1 MKARYSKIKGS
12 TYYSNVVATT
22 LVIKRLWWP
31 QAHPQQ
37 LLTYLWKQVAMGGHS
52 EPFKRPEA
60 YRALLRSDTGS
71 LKLGDDSGTLGSIVQ
86 LNGVKLSKLN
96 KLTVRVKL
104 PR

>member
-71 LKLGDDSGTLGSIVQ
+71 LKLLDYTVASFGVTKD
-86 LNGVKLSKLN
+86 NGVELG
-96 KLTVRVKL
+96 
-104 PR
+104 